1 MPNAK
6 VIVEYSR
13 NDVKV
18 SGGLYGFKPSAE
30 ELGEGNAVYE
40 DALTGQTIEART
52 LKELMQE
59 IAIPEVEAEY
69 DEEGVL
75 IKSEPKDLGDVVDK
89 EILFSAEKVK
99 RMKLSER
106 DGKAIIDKYIN
117 DELKYKNYLKLKE
130 AYENDPS
137 KNPMPKAVVQP
148 PVEPKPFI
156 FTNALRERKATAR
169 TNDTEAYQVIYD
181 LSGVPDEIRVDY
193 WRTIVKAHANPNY
206 VIESTQSNGDNTV
219 RGFRGKRP
227 VIANNIHVAQDA
239 SVHGQLYEFVYDVSD
254 AKYVLCDDAKREELK
269 KLGREDQITYFPNDE
284 RAFVP

>member
-18 SGGLYGFKPSAE
+18 SQVAFMDLNLLLLSQ
-30 ELGEGNAVYE
+30 EGNAIYE

-52 LKELMQE
+52 LNELMKE

-137 KNPMPKAVVQP
+137 KNPMPKAVVQL
-148 PVEPKPFI
+148 PV
-156 FTNALRERKATAR
+156 
-169 TNDTEAYQVIYD
+169 
-181 LSGVPDEIRVDY
+181 G
-193 WRTIVKAHANPNY
+193 
-206 VIESTQSNGDNTV
+206 
-219 RGFRGKRP
+219 
-227 VIANNIHVAQDA
+227 
-239 SVHGQLYEFVYDVSD
+239 
-254 AKYVLCDDAKREELK
+254 AKTFYLH
-269 KLGREDQITYFPNDE
+269 
-284 RAFVP
+284 